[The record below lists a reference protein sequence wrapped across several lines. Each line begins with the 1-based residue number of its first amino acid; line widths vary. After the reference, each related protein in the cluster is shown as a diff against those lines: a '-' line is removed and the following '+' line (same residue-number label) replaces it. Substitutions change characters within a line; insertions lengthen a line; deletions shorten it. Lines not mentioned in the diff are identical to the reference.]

1 MPEEF
6 LNKLPINDLLAL
18 LLVTRDELKSMH
30 NEGSDAGLIEQKK
43 KEIELL
49 QQVIVA
55 KRAAE
60 TPGK

>member
-30 NEGSDAGLIEQKK
+30 KEGNDAGLIEQKK